1 MVSEVNADSDE
12 DMDEDNRKP
21 GLVAISSDE
30 DEAREEEDVFSKIRR
45 SEVQFPV
52 LSKFLRVQVCLAIQK
67 ARFVWRYERRGLL
80 DGTLVLIRDVTLCC
94 AVCHRC
100 YLPRLP

>member
-45 SEVQFPV
+45 VSEEIKEMEQVLKEFPY
-52 LSKFLRVQVCLAIQK
+52 RTI
-67 ARFVWRYERRGLL
+67 
-80 DGTLVLIRDVTLCC
+80 VLIRDVTLCC